1 MLLPLLLNCVIW
13 GEPNFWRDVKNEF
26 RGWVCRVWSRSIQ
39 PLECALFLSVVC
51 IKTKHTRLPL
61 YCFSYFSYITY
72 RRRSRFS
79 TRSFYLLNNK
89 IVTESHLF
97 CLFFLFSFFLN
108 FRIQGCVLRRC
119 HLDWVSMET
128 HCFPENTMYG
138 LEYLNLVTFF
148 ATVWL

>member
-97 CLFFLFSFFLN
+97 CLFSFSRFFEFQDSGVCFATLPSGLGFHGN
-108 FRIQGCVLRRC
+108 TV
-119 HLDWVSMET
+119 
-128 HCFPENTMYG
+128 CFPENTMYG